1 MLEKWNV
8 SQQEKGMLISIH
20 RVSWSD
26 GATKAEWPKGKRKPQ
41 PRLTMT
47 SRLLYFSYSSPP
59 QNQNNVWQRLKAN
72 SISVCFSRWKQYSRG
87 LWVSSCFTFNCKVL
101 IKRVGNLGV
110 RLLRDGWKLCDWT
123 QRGAGLK
130 LHSSK
135 TVLCLGLSFKR
146 DNVRIA
152 LVLQKV
158 RLALKKGWSSPSSW
172 HCQYSL
178 LPKPNPVIASAGGG
192 RLDSTD
198 RVRPAALG
206 HHPRTLPCM
215 TNPPR
220 AKESW
225 GRAKTKVKA
234 TLCGLVNFFS
244 TEVNNWLFNPEADT
258 HTRSSKLLSPSWIKL
273 PENPWT
279 AKMT

>member
-8 SQQEKGMLISIH
+8 SQQGKGMLISIH
-20 RVSWSD
+20 RMSWSD
-26 GATKAEWPKGKRKPQ
+26 GATKAEWPKGKPKPQ
-41 PRLTMT
+41 PHPTMM

-72 SISVCFSRWKQYSRG
+72 SISVCFSWWKQYSRG

-110 RLLRDGWKLCDWT
+110 RLLRDGWKLRNWT

-130 LHSSK
+130 RHSSK
-135 TVLCLGLSFKR
+135 NRALLRSF
-146 DNVRIA
+146 
-152 LVLQKV
+152 LQKGQCQDCLSPAKSEACLKK
-158 RLALKKGWSSPSSW
+158 RMIITIFLALPI
-172 HCQYSL
+172 L
-178 LPKPNPVIASAGGG
+178 SAPQTEPRDWG

-206 HHPRTLPCM
+206 HHLRTLPCV

-225 GRAKTKVKA
+225 GRAKSQSNVVWTGK
-234 TLCGLVNFFS
+234 FFQHWS
-244 TEVNNWLFNPEADT
+244 Q
-258 HTRSSKLLSPSWIKL
+258 
-273 PENPWT
+273 
-279 AKMT
+279 

>member
-26 GATKAEWPKGKRKPQ
+26 GATKAEWPKGKPKPQ
-41 PRLTMT
+41 PRLTMM

-72 SISVCFSRWKQYSRG
+72 SISVWFSRWKQYSRG
-87 LWVSSCFTFNCKVL
+87 LWVSSRFTFNCKVL

-110 RLLRDGWKLCDWT
+110 RLLRDGWKLRNWT

-130 LHSSK
+130 RHSSK
-135 TVLCLGLSFKR
+135 TVLCLGLFFKR

-152 LVLQKV
+152 LDPAKSEACLKK
-158 RLALKKGWSSPSSW
+158 RMIITIFLALPI
-172 HCQYSL
+172 L
-178 LPKPNPVIASAGGG
+178 SAPQAEPRDGG

-198 RVRPAALG
+198 HVRPAALG
-206 HHPRTLPCM
+206 HHPRTLPCG

-225 GRAKTKVKA
+225 GRAKSQSNVVWTGK
-234 TLCGLVNFFS
+234 FFQHWS
-244 TEVNNWLFNPEADT
+244 Q
-258 HTRSSKLLSPSWIKL
+258 
-273 PENPWT
+273 
-279 AKMT
+279 